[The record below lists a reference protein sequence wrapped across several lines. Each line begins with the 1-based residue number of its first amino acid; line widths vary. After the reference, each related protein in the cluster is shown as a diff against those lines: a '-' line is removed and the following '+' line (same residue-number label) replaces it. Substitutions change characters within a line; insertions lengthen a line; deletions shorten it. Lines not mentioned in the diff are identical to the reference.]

1 MNFRQIDCA
10 CAVARELSFS
20 KAAKSLYLSQSVVSE
35 NVSALEAELGVLLF
49 VRDRR
54 SVSLTPAGEYFC
66 SHMESQRRALEET
79 VKKTREISR
88 RGGVEISVGY
98 DGPIAEVWFGRALRS
113 LCEKHPEAIVHIRKE
128 PVSSLTS
135 LLLDG
140 VLDFVVTHSLEVE
153 GVDQLSFRPLQRSR
167 VCAFVPSG
175 HPLAGR
181 DRISVEDLQD
191 EVVLIDC
198 QVDADKTPTRS
209 AWLMRRAGFSFESVR
224 YVANGD
230 SLFTMIEAGMGVYI
244 GGEFCS
250 GYASRFDVAKV
261 DMDIDL
267 PDLDLGI
274 AWKKTGEPAFL
285 DEFARCAKAALKQQ
299 DVC

>member
-98 DGPIAEVWFGRALRS
+98 DGPMAEVWFGRALRS

-175 HPLAGR
+175 HPLAGGTGSR
-181 DRISVEDLQD
+181 SRTCRTRSSSSI
-191 EVVLIDC
+191 
-198 QVDADKTPTRS
+198 ARWMPTRRPPDPPGS
-209 AWLMRRAGFSFESVR
+209 CAAQAS
-224 YVANGD
+224 
-230 SLFTMIEAGMGVYI
+230 
-244 GGEFCS
+244 
-250 GYASRFDVAKV
+250 ASRA
-261 DMDIDL
+261 
-267 PDLDLGI
+267 
-274 AWKKTGEPAFL
+274 
-285 DEFARCAKAALKQQ
+285 CATWRTATPSSR
-299 DVC
+299 